1 MRLTVN
7 RANIVNFVNDMISRA
22 LAPRSRTSQTAS
34 SPGAQNQRVLTNS
47 DLCICSTILQVCVSN
62 EYRNLMMMNS
72 AGGRSD
78 LNNPKTDLQSKESAA
93 EVQDQR
99 IAWFVSDVLFP
110 LAHILQMK

>member
-1 MRLTVN
+1 
-7 RANIVNFVNDMISRA
+7 
-22 LAPRSRTSQTAS
+22 
-34 SPGAQNQRVLTNS
+34 
-47 DLCICSTILQVCVSN
+47 
-62 EYRNLMMMNS
+62 MMMNS